1 MHNRVMIL
9 ERKAGRHSIFLEAK
23 DVGNDLLITIYGGDE
38 HHLGGVSVAYEAK
51 SHYRDTS
58 TVSVSTLTFPGH
70 KDYLVSN
77 SAAEQI
83 CKALK
88 RSTVVATGIHYN
100 NATKGE
106 IDAIIKAVDW
116 LTKELIS
123 HYQKAE

>member
-1 MHNRVMIL
+1 MHDRVMIL

-23 DVGNDLLITIYGGDE
+23 DVGKDLLITIYGGDE
-38 HHLGGVSVAYEAK
+38 HHLGGVAVAYETK
-51 SHYRDTS
+51 SHYRDAS

-70 KDYLVSN
+70 KDYLISN
-77 SAAEQI
+77 STAEQV

-88 RSTVVATGIHYN
+88 KSTVVTTGIHYN